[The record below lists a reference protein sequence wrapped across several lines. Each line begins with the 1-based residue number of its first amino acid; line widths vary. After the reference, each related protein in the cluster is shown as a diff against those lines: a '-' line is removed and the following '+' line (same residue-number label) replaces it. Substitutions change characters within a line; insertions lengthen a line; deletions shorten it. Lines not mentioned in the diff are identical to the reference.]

1 MTCLPAWL
9 RAAPASCSR
18 RPSSCPFTATALRVR
33 GASVL
38 SLSMRRIMPVLPRA
52 ATAAPISTC
61 PISSKPWATRSLWLR
76 RPPQRLRL
84 WPSSPAYYRLP
95 ARWSTRRCARTC
107 SSRMTEILRA
117 ARTAWCQ
124 SWRRGKRP
132 SSTSIRAT
140 SPWRS
145 PRRCA
150 SVCPIAQPISRSITR
165 GLRVL
170 IAVAWRKHSETE
182 ASAASSRHLPLARAS
197 TCPIS
202 AMSCS
207 ITCRLA
213 ALSLT
218 R

>member
-38 SLSMRRIMPVLPRA
+38 SLLMRRIMPVLPRA

-61 PISSKPWATRSLWLR
+61 PISSRPWATRSFWPRL
-76 RPPQRLRL
+76 PPQRLRL
-84 WPSSPAYYRLP
+84 WPSSPACYRLP
-95 ARWSTRRCARTC
+95 VRWSTRRCARTC
-107 SSRMTEILRA
+107 SSRMTETLRA

-124 SWRRGKRP
+124 SWRRGRRP
-132 SSTSIRAT
+132 SSTSTRAT
-140 SPWRS
+140 SPWHLL
-145 PRRCA
+145 RRCA
-150 SVCPIAQPISRSITR
+150 SGCPIARPASRSITR
-165 GLRVL
+165 GLRAPIV
-170 IAVAWRKHSETE
+170 AVSRKHSETV
-182 ASAASSRHLPLARAS
+182 ASAASFRPLPLARAS

-207 ITCRLA
+207 TTCRLA
-213 ALSLT
+213 PSSST